1 VEDAL
6 ISCLPDLPE
15 DETREEQPD
24 VVQNGIM
31 KGVVTPV
38 CYGVPYAASVPV
50 GSAHD
55 LGPLIPDLLAVATAI
70 EEMLFGFLV
79 AMA

>member
-6 ISCLPDLPE
+6 VSCFPDLPE
-15 DETREEQPD
+15 DKTWEKKPD
-24 VVQNGIM
+24 VVQDGIVE
-31 KGVVTPV
+31 GEVAPV
-38 CYGVPYAASVPV
+38 SYGVPYAASVPV
-50 GSAHD
+50 GPAHD

-70 EEMLFGFLV
+70 EEMLFGFLL